1 MIAHAVEYGRVGSVE
16 RWGDHEWVLL
26 HGPRGLCNPESMAE
40 LDTASV
46 PFDFAAS
53 CGITR
58 DCGGE
63 PLSAG
68 DDGLRGTRAFAD
80 AKRVTVAFW
89 LPASAH
95 ESWFALT
102 GGALLARA
110 IRLKEIVTEMGDLPE
125 SMDLAVLAITRKAA
139 MGGAR
144 CAVLPE
150 LLAVEDLVPEV
161 RSLGAAFPARTDSV
175 RLARGLRGSFREDE
189 AKFAV
194 RWAHSLMSSC
204 HDASKETGRNPPSR
218 PLADADSLANAR

>member
-1 MIAHAVEYGRVGSVE
+1 MIARAIEHRSLESIE
-16 RWGDHEWVLL
+16 RFADHEWVLL
-26 HGPRGLCNPESMAE
+26 HGTRGLCNPDSLAE
-40 LDTASV
+40 LDTAGCQ
-46 PFDFAAS
+46 FDFAAS

-80 AKRVTVAFW
+80 AERVTVAFW
-89 LPASAH
+89 LPPPAH
-95 ESWFALT
+95 ENWFALT

-110 IRLKEIVTEMGDLPE
+110 SRLKQIVGEMGVLPE
-125 SMDLAVLAITRKAA
+125 SMDLAALAITRRAA

-150 LLAVEDLVPEV
+150 LLAVEELVPEV
-161 RSLGAAFPARTDSV
+161 RSLDAAFPAHALGV
-175 RLARGLRGSFREDE
+175 RLARGLRGSFKEDE

-194 RWAHSLMSSC
+194 RWARSLMRS
-204 HDASKETGRNPPSR
+204 
-218 PLADADSLANAR
+218 